1 MKVAAGLSG
10 EEGSIGEGE
19 GYSPEEITNSF
30 KAFRAINADT
40 RGAMGGLF
48 EAGIEENI

>member
-19 GYSPEEITNSF
+19 GHGWKIGRVHEVGEGREDGFSE
-30 KAFRAINADT
+30 
-40 RGAMGGLF
+40 
-48 EAGIEENI
+48 